1 MSAER
6 STWIRIARN
15 ASVDITR
22 GESLGSIKA
31 KVTEHDR
38 ECFNVVA
45 AGPDGCTCWATG
57 RGGCPDHPHTVS

>member
-15 ASVDITR
+15 AGVDITR
-22 GESLGSIKA
+22 GESLDSIKA

-38 ECFNVVA
+38 GSFNAAA
-45 AGPDGCTCWATG
+45 AGSDGCTCWATG
-57 RGGCPDHPHTVS
+57 RGGCLARRHAAS